1 MLNNPTGR
9 TADGSDRET
18 ALAWFYDAERRSGAT
33 IEDAHERTAE
43 FAKRLDV
50 LAKARAS

>member
-18 ALAWFYDAERRSGAT
+18 ALAYFYDSERRGGAT
-33 IEDAHERTAE
+33 IDEAHERTAE

-50 LAKARAS
+50 LVKARAS